1 MKENTQEKSLVQVN
15 KNSIFYKIK
24 KFFRSL
30 FSRTNSNVESI
41 NVTETTIIKNQESN
55 KSSFME
61 EIRNIENEETKLL
74 KLQKQYRSGEIKEE
88 ELTEE
93 QVNSLCTLYDKQI
106 ENLRKSNENRKQKLL
121 ENRRKLQTDNY
132 NNSRVEPVDFHL
144 GL

>member
-1 MKENTQEKSLVQVN
+1 MKENTQGKSLVQVN
-15 KNSIFYKIK
+15 ENSIFYKIK

-30 FSRTNSNVESI
+30 FYRDNSNAESI
-41 NVTETTIIKNQESN
+41 NVTETTTINNQESN

-93 QVNSLCTLYDKQI
+93 QVNSLCALYDKQI
-106 ENLRKSNENRKQKLL
+106 ANLRKSNEIRKQKLL
-121 ENRRKLQTDNY
+121 EYRRKLQTDN
-132 NNSRVEPVDFHL
+132 
-144 GL
+144 